1 MHERAVYR
9 FTKFSSLSPYRPVRI
24 FALAAMLTATL
35 NIDGAGAAEIAINS
49 VIGEQTAELSEL
61 SEALR
66 VAASEQTNLT
76 SEVETLREDRAE
88 LNRRL
93 IDTAERIQ
101 ASEQQITIAE
111 DRLEGL
117 TGREAEIQDSLKSRR
132 YELTELLA
140 ALQRL
145 GASPPPA
152 IAVRPENALAA
163 IRSAILL
170 GSLVPELRDEARK
183 LSTDLGE
190 LVTLRHTIEEEKTG
204 LADTANK
211 LATERERIAALL
223 ESKRNTLG
231 QTEQDLA
238 AISAQAEALA
248 ARTSSLRD
256 LIAQMDK
263 HISTRIAPQSGDPAA
278 PVTGS
283 PANRRLAMNDPG
295 RIRPAMAF
303 TDVRGML
310 PLPVSGIMLQNFGD
324 SDNFGGQFQG
334 ETLATRKLAQVTAPS
349 DGWVVYAGPFRSYGQ
364 LLIIN
369 AGNGYH
375 VLLAGMERINVVL
388 GQFVLAGEP
397 VAVMGQ
403 GSTLARSLVAAGSA
417 DRPILY
423 VEFRRDGTSIDPAP
437 WWVSDEQ
444 RVRG

>member
-1 MHERAVYR
+1 VYR
-9 FTKFSSLSPYRPVRI
+9 SFQSLELTPPRPVRVL
-24 FALAAMLTATL
+24 ALALMLTAPLT
-35 NIDGAGAAEIAINS
+35 IDTAGAGEIAIDS
-49 VIGEQTAELSEL
+49 AIGEQTAELSEL
-61 SEALR
+61 SDALR
-66 VAASEQTNLT
+66 VATVEQTDLT

-93 IDTAERIQ
+93 IETAERIQ
-101 ASEQQITIAE
+101 ASERQITIAE
-111 DRLEGL
+111 DRLASL
-117 TGREAEIQDSLKSRR
+117 TGREADMQNSLKSRR

-145 GASPPPA
+145 GVSPPPA

-170 GSLVPELRDEARK
+170 GSLVPELRDKARK
-183 LSTDLGE
+183 LSADLGE
-190 LVTLRHTIEEEKTG
+190 LVALRHNIEEEKTR
-204 LADTANK
+204 LAETASQ
-211 LATERERIAALL
+211 LAIERERIATLL
-223 ESKRNTLG
+223 ESKRDTLG

-256 LIAQMDK
+256 LIAQMDQ
-263 HISTRIAPQSGDPAA
+263 HVSTQIAPRPEDPSA
-278 PVTGS
+278 PIS
-283 PANRRLAMNDPG
+283 NNPANARTAMSDPG
-295 RIRPAMAF
+295 RIRPAIAF

-324 SDNFGGQFQG
+324 SDDFGGQFQG

-403 GSTLARSLVAAGSA
+403 GSTLARTLVATESA
-417 DRPILY
+417 DQPILY
-423 VEFRRDGTSIDPAP
+423 VEFRRNGTSIDPAP

>member
-1 MHERAVYR
+1 MYQ
-9 FTKFSSLSPYRPVRI
+9 SIQSLSLAPLRTLRML
-24 FALAAMLTATL
+24 ALALMLTAPIT
-35 NIDGAGAAEIAINS
+35 IDAASAGEIAINS

-61 SEALR
+61 SDALQ
-66 VAASEQTNLT
+66 VAAAEQTNLT
-76 SEVETLREDRAE
+76 SEVETLREDRVE

-93 IDTAERIQ
+93 IETAERIQ
-101 ASEQQITIAE
+101 ASERQITIAE
-111 DRLEGL
+111 DRLESL
-117 TGREAEIQDSLKSRR
+117 TGREADIQNSLISRR

-145 GASPPPA
+145 GVSPPPA

-163 IRSAILL
+163 VRSAILL

-183 LSTDLGE
+183 LSTDLSE
-190 LVTLRHTIEEEKTG
+190 LVALRVSIEEEKTR
-204 LADTANK
+204 LAETSGQ
-211 LATERERIAALL
+211 LAIERERIATLL

-256 LIAQMDK
+256 LIAQMDEQ
-263 HISTRIAPQSGDPAA
+263 ISTQIAPLPEDPSAPAA
-278 PVTGS
+278 NTPTN
-283 PANRRLAMNDPG
+283 ARTAMSDPG
-295 RIRPAMAF
+295 RIRPAIAF

-310 PLPVSGIMLQNFGD
+310 PLPASGIMLQSFGD

-334 ETLATRKLAQVTAPS
+334 ESLATRKMAQVIAPS

-375 VLLAGMERINVVL
+375 VLLAGMEHINVVL

-403 GSTLARSLVAAGSA
+403 GSTLARSLVATESA
-417 DRPILY
+417 EQPILY
-423 VEFRRDGTSIDPAP
+423 VEFRRNGMSIDPAP

>member
-1 MHERAVYR
+1 M
-9 FTKFSSLSPYRPVRI
+9 L
-24 FALAAMLTATL
+24 ALALMLTAPIT
-35 NIDGAGAAEIAINS
+35 IDAASAGEIAINS

-61 SEALR
+61 SDALQ
-66 VAASEQTNLT
+66 VAAAEQTNLT
-76 SEVETLREDRAE
+76 SEVETLREDRVE

-93 IDTAERIQ
+93 IETAERIQ
-101 ASEQQITIAE
+101 ASERQITIAE
-111 DRLEGL
+111 DRLESL
-117 TGREAEIQDSLKSRR
+117 TGREADIQNSLISRR

-145 GASPPPA
+145 GVSPPPA

-163 IRSAILL
+163 VRSAILL

-183 LSTDLGE
+183 LSTDLSE
-190 LVTLRHTIEEEKTG
+190 LVALRVSIEEEKTR
-204 LADTANK
+204 LAETSGQ
-211 LATERERIAALL
+211 LAIERERIATLL

-256 LIAQMDK
+256 LIAQMDEQ
-263 HISTRIAPQSGDPAA
+263 ISTQIAPLPEDPSAPAA
-278 PVTGS
+278 NTPTN
-283 PANRRLAMNDPG
+283 ARTAMSDPG
-295 RIRPAMAF
+295 RIRPAIAF

-310 PLPVSGIMLQNFGD
+310 PLPASGIMLQSFGD

-334 ETLATRKLAQVTAPS
+334 ESLATRKMAQVIAPS

-375 VLLAGMERINVVL
+375 VLLAGMEHINVVL

-403 GSTLARSLVAAGSA
+403 GSTLARSLVATESA
-417 DRPILY
+417 EQPILY
-423 VEFRRDGTSIDPAP
+423 VEFRRNGMSIDPAP

>member
-1 MHERAVYR
+1 MHERTVYR
-9 FTKFSSLSPYRPVRI
+9 SIKLPNPSPHRPVRI
-24 FALAAMLTATL
+24 LALVVMLIAPLT
-35 NIDGAGAAEIAINS
+35 IAGATAGEIAINS

-66 VAASEQTNLT
+66 VAAAEQTNLT
-76 SEVETLREDRAE
+76 SDVETLRKDRAE

-93 IDTAERIQ
+93 IETAERIQ
-101 ASEQQITIAE
+101 ASERQITIAE

-117 TGREAEIQDSLKSRR
+117 TGREAEIQESLKSRR

-145 GASPPPA
+145 GVSPPPA

-190 LVTLRHTIEEEKTG
+190 LVALRHSIEEEKTR
-204 LADTANK
+204 LAETAGK
-211 LATERERIAALL
+211 LAIERERIATLL

-248 ARTSSLRD
+248 ARTTSLRD

-263 HISTRIAPQSGDPAA
+263 HMSPRIAPLSGDPSA
-278 PVTGS
+278 PVTGD
-283 PANRRLAMNDPG
+283 PANTRMAMNDPG
-295 RIRPAMAF
+295 RIRPAIAF
-303 TDVRGML
+303 ADVRGML

-334 ETLATRKLAQVTAPS
+334 ETLATRKMAQVIAPS

-403 GSTLARSLVAAGSA
+403 GSTLARSLVASSA
-417 DRPILY
+417 ADQPILY
-423 VEFRRDGTSIDPAP
+423 VEFRRNGTSIDPAP

>member
-1 MHERAVYR
+1 VYR
-9 FTKFSSLSPYRPVRI
+9 SIQFLKPSPLRPVRI
-24 FALAAMLTATL
+24 LAFGLMLTVPLT
-35 NIDGAGAAEIAINS
+35 IDYAVAGEVAIHS
-49 VIGEQTAELSEL
+49 VIGEQTSELPEL

-66 VAASEQTNLT
+66 VATSEQTSLV
-76 SEVETLREDRAE
+76 SEVETLRADRAE

-93 IDTAERIQ
+93 IETAERIQ

-111 DRLEGL
+111 DRLGGL
-117 TGREAEIQDSLKSRR
+117 TGREAEMQESLKSRR

-145 GASPPPA
+145 GVSPPPA
-152 IAVRPENALAA
+152 IVVRPENALAA

-170 GSLVPELRDEARK
+170 GALVPELRDEARK
-183 LSTDLGE
+183 LSADLSE
-190 LVTLRHTIEEEKTG
+190 LVALRLSIEDEKTR
-204 LADTANK
+204 LAETAGQ
-211 LATERERIAALL
+211 LAIERERIAELL
-223 ESKRNTLG
+223 DSKRNTLG
-231 QTEQDLA
+231 QTEQELA

-256 LIAQMDK
+256 LIAQMDR
-263 HISTRIAPQSGDPAA
+263 HVSDRMAPQPGDPSA
-278 PVTGS
+278 PVTS
-283 PANRRLAMNDPG
+283 DPVNARLAMSDPG

-310 PLPVSGIMLQNFGD
+310 PTPVSGIMLQSFGD
-324 SDNFGGQFQG
+324 SDNFGGRFQG
-334 ETLATRKLAQVTAPS
+334 ETLATRKMAQVTAPS

-375 VLLAGMERINVVL
+375 ILLAGMERINVVL

-403 GSTLARSLVAAGSA
+403 GSTLARSLVAAESA
-417 DRPILY
+417 DQPVLY
-423 VEFRRDGTSIDPAP
+423 VEFRRNGASIDPAP